1 MSEKLVSLH
10 FPAQPDR
17 LCMVRAL
24 VRRAAQFV
32 GCDDELTEQ
41 LVIAVNEAC
50 MNVIQHAYHDQPTGE
65 MILEI
70 HNNAGS
76 ISFHLVDFAEPV
88 DPTTIRPRD
97 LNDLRPGGLGTH
109 FIREIMDKYEMEPLE
124 DDQGNILRMVKKINQ
139 ATSD

>member
-1 MSEKLVSLH
+1 
-10 FPAQPDR
+10 
-17 LCMVRAL
+17 
-24 VRRAAQFV
+24 
-32 GCDDELTEQ
+32 TEQ

-124 DDQGNILRMVKKINQ
+124 NDQGNILRMVKKINQ
-139 ATSD
+139 VTSD